1 MLSVRSVAK
10 KQDKPLVENLTTR
23 LLLPVELREWI
34 DHSLDSLWRTGCN
47 IGHTTLFM
55 YFLIKQIIRKK
66 VFCDSFTNL
75 KYYVIN
81 NIGIDLTSTRN
92 PSYMIYYLSNG
103 STTIILALEIAREFS
118 LKINIGLRKL
128 WIQ

>member
-1 MLSVRSVAK
+1 MLLVRSVAK
-10 KQDKPLVENLTTR
+10 KQDERLVENLTTR

-34 DHSLDSLWRTGCN
+34 HHSLDSPWRTGCN
-47 IGHTTLFM
+47 ITHTILFM
-55 YFLIKQIIRKK
+55 YFLIKQIKRKK
-66 VFCDSFTNL
+66 VFCGSFTNL
-75 KYYVIN
+75 EYYVIK
-81 NIGIDLTSTRN
+81 NIWIDLTSTRN

-103 STTIILALEIAREFS
+103 STTIILALEIAHEFG